1 MSRILIICLFIV
13 AQAFVF
19 TANAQFAVG
28 HTTITFNDPERSG
41 GFGSGGGPGRQI
53 QTEIYYPADIAGDDV
68 AIADGSFP
76 VIVFG
81 HGFVMVWSAYANI
94 WEYLVPE
101 GYIMVFP
108 RTEGG
113 FAPSHGDFGLDLA
126 VVAARLQELNS
137 IPGNIFNGSVSDAT
151 CIMGH
156 SMGGGATMIAAAN
169 YDAQAVVGL
178 ASAETNPS
186 AISAAGLSDSPFL
199 IFSGGADGVTPPG
212 EHQIPIFNSSA
223 SSCKYHITITG
234 GGHCYFAN
242 SNTNCDFGEIFS
254 SGGITLSRSEQQGI
268 MNDYL
273 LPWLNRW
280 LKDELV
286 AYQEFVD
293 LAFTDPRI
301 TYSEQCLST
310 SLVDVSDQ
318 HSISLFPN
326 PASDVLYIR
335 NTDNISLHSAA
346 LYDAAGR
353 IVLTQEIN
361 TTSGIDVNSLPAGIY
376 HVLIS
381 GSDFSRF
388 YRFVKE

>member
-1 MSRILIICLFIV
+1 MPRFLIVILLSIAQCFI
-13 AQAFVF
+13 FS
-19 TANAQFAVG
+19 ANAQFEIG
-28 HTTITFNDPERSG
+28 HTTITFNDPERTG

-68 AIADGSFP
+68 AIADGDFP

-94 WEYLVPE
+94 WEFMVPE
-101 GYIMVFP
+101 GFIMAFP

-126 VVAARLQELNS
+126 LVATRMQELNEL
-137 IPGNIFNGSVSDAT
+137 PGNIFSGSVSDAT

-169 YDAQAVVGL
+169 FDAQAVVGL

-186 AISAAGLSDSPFL
+186 AISAAEMSDSPFL
-199 IFSGGADGVTPPG
+199 IFSGGGDGVTPPE

-223 SSCKYHITITG
+223 SSCKYHITISG

-242 SNTNCDFGEIFS
+242 SNTNCDFGELFT
-254 SGGITLSRSEQQGI
+254 SGGITVSRTEQQQT

-280 LKDELV
+280 LKNDQD
-286 AYQEFVD
+286 AYQEFLD

-301 TYSEQCLST
+301 TYTEQCFST
-310 SLVDVSDQ
+310 SAADASDETP
-318 HSISLFPN
+318 ISLFPN
-326 PASDVLYIR
+326 PVSDVLFLQ
-335 NTDNISLHSAA
+335 NTENIVLHSAII
-346 LYDAAGR
+346 YDAAGR
-353 IVLTQEIN
+353 IVFIREMNTAKEIN
-361 TTSGIDVNSLPAGIY
+361 VNSLPGGIY
-376 HVLIS
+376 HLLLD
-381 GSDFSRF
+381 GENFSRF
-388 YRFVKE
+388 FRFVKE